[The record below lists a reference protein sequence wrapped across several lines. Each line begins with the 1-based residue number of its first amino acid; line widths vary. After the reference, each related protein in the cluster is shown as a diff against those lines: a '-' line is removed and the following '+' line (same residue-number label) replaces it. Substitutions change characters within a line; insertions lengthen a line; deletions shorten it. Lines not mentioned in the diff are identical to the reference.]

1 MKAHALLLA
10 AAIALSACAHV
21 PSTGTPAPTATAQLE
36 GDASRPAQAAHW
48 VRSELYFGVGEESGV
63 ADRPQDRPIDEAQWR
78 SFLDREVTPRFPDG
92 LTWFDARGQWRGHDG
107 QVIGEPSRVLILLHG
122 EDDASAASVEAIR
135 SAYKQA
141 FAQEAVMVEREPSCV
156 AF

>member
-1 MKAHALLLA
+1 MTRLTRTATLIAATTLA
-10 AAIALSACAHV
+10 AGCVHPPRLGHV
-21 PSTGTPAPTATAQLE
+21 STASAPTCAPGDTAL
-36 GDASRPAQAAHW
+36 R
-48 VRSELYFGVGEESGV
+48 RSVLYFG
-63 ADRPQDRPIDEAQWR
+63 AAIPNR
-78 SFLDREVTPRFPDG
+78 SDTVDAAEWQAFLDREVTPRFPDG